1 MPPPL
6 SSLRA
11 KAGYSILE
19 VIVVLAI
26 MAMGAAI
33 VMPSGLAMLDRIMT
47 HVVFFELQREVSDLR
62 REAYRTEAEIVVAAD
77 PAAAAPDASVL
88 RLPPS
93 WSYRLNRPM
102 TISAGGVCEAVVA
115 EVARDGTPVMHL
127 VSEGGTC
134 RFIRRD

>member
-1 MPPPL
+1 MPPQRHSPEP
-6 SSLRA
+6 

-19 VIVVLAI
+19 VLVVLAI

-33 VMPSGLAMLDRIMT
+33 VAPSGLKMLDRIMT

-62 REAYRTEAEIVVAAD
+62 REAYRTEAGITVAAD
-77 PAAAAPDASVL
+77 PANPESDASVL

-93 WSYRLNRPM
+93 WSYRLNRPL
-102 TISAGGVCEAVVA
+102 TISPGGVCEAVVA
-115 EVARDGTPVMHL
+115 EVARDGEVVMHL
-127 VSEGGTC
+127 ISEDGAC